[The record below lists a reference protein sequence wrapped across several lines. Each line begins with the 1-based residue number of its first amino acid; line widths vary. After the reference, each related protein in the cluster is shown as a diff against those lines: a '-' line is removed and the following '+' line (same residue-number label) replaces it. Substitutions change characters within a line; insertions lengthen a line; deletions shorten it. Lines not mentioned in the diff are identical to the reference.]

1 MRRVGERLERGT
13 EACVVEGR
21 LDTGDGERAQR
32 REPRAELDQ
41 APRDVVV
48 RVRDV
53 QINEI
58 RSRAPDEEHGDG
70 QRDPAPGVET
80 PQRRHG
86 ARGPVATVGRG
97 AAAHRCPSF
106 EANDG
111 GGGRIVAVSAE
122 CRLPDGVLVTVERP
136 STVALSSK
144 THVRERHPSAGVDG
158 ESCLQSL
165 VPWAGVWPFGRRQ
178 ACRMKTAQR
187 GKRRYCVKYKQNLA
201 HAHVVAA
208 VKPQHLQPRH
218 TVADVCETLAG
229 ELLHAS
235 EVEPP

>member
-1 MRRVGERLERGT
+1 MRHAWRRPNGHTPAHGTRLCRQDSPSTPALGW
-13 EACVVEGR
+13 
-21 LDTGDGERAQR
+21 
-32 REPRAELDQ
+32 
-41 APRDVVV
+41 
-48 RVRDV
+48 
-53 QINEI
+53 
-58 RSRAPDEEHGDG
+58 RSRTCVLLDS
-70 QRDPAPGVET
+70 
-80 PQRRHG
+80 
-86 ARGPVATVGRG
+86 ATVLGR
-97 AAAHRCPSF
+97 
-106 EANDG
+106 
-111 GGGRIVAVSAE
+111 
-122 CRLPDGVLVTVERP
+122 
-136 STVALSSK
+136 STVTRTPSGS
-144 THVRERHPSAGVDG
+144 RHPSAGVDG

-235 EVEPP
+235 EV